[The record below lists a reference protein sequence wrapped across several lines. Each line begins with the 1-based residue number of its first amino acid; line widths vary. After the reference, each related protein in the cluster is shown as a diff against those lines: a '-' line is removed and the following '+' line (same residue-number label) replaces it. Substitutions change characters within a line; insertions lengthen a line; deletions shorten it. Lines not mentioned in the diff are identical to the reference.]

1 MHELIANAKKENRNL
16 LEHEAMALFAQYGI
30 PGPDYALTTS
40 PAEAMQAA
48 EKIGYPVVLKVV
60 SPDIIHKS
68 DVGGV
73 EVGMKTKE
81 EVAAAYDRIMQNAA
95 AKAPGAKIHGILVLS
110 FAKPG
115 VECIVGM
122 TKDSSFGPAIM
133 FGLGGIFVELLKDV
147 AFRVLPLDR
156 AEVFAMMQET
166 KGYQMLTG
174 LRGQKA
180 KDVDALADLILNVA
194 RMIAENPEIEELD
207 INPLFVY
214 DEGVRTVD
222 ARILL

>member
-1 MHELIANAKKENRNL
+1 MHALIAKAKGENRNL
-16 LEHEAMALFAQYGI
+16 LEHESLALFAEYGI
-30 PGPDYALTTS
+30 PGPQFALAAS
-40 PAEAMQAA
+40 VEEAKAAA
-48 EKIGYPVVLKVV
+48 EKIGYPVVLKIV

-73 EVGMKTKE
+73 QIGMKTSE
-81 EVAAAYDRIMQNAA
+81 EVSAAFQRIMDSVAEK
-95 AKAPGAKIHGILVLS
+95 AKDAKIHGVLVLS
-110 FAKPG
+110 HAEPG

-147 AFRVLPLDR
+147 SFRVLPLDV
-156 AEVFAMMQET
+156 AEVRAMIQET
-166 KGYQMLTG
+166 KGYQLLAG
-174 LRGQKA
+174 ARGQGP
-180 KDVDALADLILNVA
+180 KDVEALVGLILNVA
-194 RMIAENPEIEELD
+194 KMIEDNPEIEELD

-214 DEGVRTVD
+214 DQGVCTVD